1 MSPKPNFALSNE
13 EMYVLNTSYILT
25 GKYLKWILAI
35 LNSSVLDCY
44 FSFITTDV
52 RGNTRRYIKQYVE
65 MLPIVCYQTDYAK
78 FIEIFVDYLLWLDKK
93 GGKLLS
99 AFFKQIIDAL
109 IYELY
114 FSEELIRAGKEIQ
127 KHLGDVK
134 PVSEHMTDTEKLAII
149 QSEFDRLYDPNHPVR
164 NNIETLD
171 SVDEVRI
178 IREALKR

>member
-1 MSPKPNFALSNE
+1 MQ
-13 EMYVLNTSYILT
+13 
-25 GKYLKWILAI
+25 
-35 LNSSVLDCY
+35 C
-44 FSFITTDV
+44 
-52 RGNTRRYIKQYVE
+52 
-65 MLPIVCYQTDYAK
+65 
-78 FIEIFVDYLLWLDKK
+78 LDKT
-93 GGKLLS
+93 GNKLGF
-99 AFFKQIIDAL
+99 AFFEQLIDAL
-109 IYELY
+109 VYELY
-114 FSEELIRAGKEIQ
+114 FPEELKRAGKEIQ